1 MLFLIVLLSVLLPL
15 FIKDEISPTSNACA
29 GDTPASSSPRARR
42 CFFITIP
49 SVKQGEIPLLVH
61 QKDQLVQVASN
72 CTLTS
77 PLQIPSGRV
86 L

>member
-1 MLFLIVLLSVLLPL
+1 MISLLSVLLPL
-15 FIKDEISPTSNACA
+15 FIKDEISPTSSACA
-29 GDTPASSSPRARR
+29 GDTPTSSSPRARR

-49 SVKQGEIPLLVH
+49 SVKKAGGIPLLVH